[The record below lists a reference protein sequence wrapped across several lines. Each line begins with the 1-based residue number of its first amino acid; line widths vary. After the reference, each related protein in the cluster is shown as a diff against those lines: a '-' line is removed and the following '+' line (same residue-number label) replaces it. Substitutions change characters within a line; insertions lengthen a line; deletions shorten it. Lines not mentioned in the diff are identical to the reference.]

1 MSQLTFEEL
10 VAYFFQAQPEDQ
22 PYTELDLVRLVGE
35 LGLDG
40 ANGARREIVAQL
52 AGGRR
57 LHVIQAELAA

>member
-22 PYTELDLVRLVGE
+22 PYTELDLARLVAE
-35 LGLDG
+35 VGLAQ